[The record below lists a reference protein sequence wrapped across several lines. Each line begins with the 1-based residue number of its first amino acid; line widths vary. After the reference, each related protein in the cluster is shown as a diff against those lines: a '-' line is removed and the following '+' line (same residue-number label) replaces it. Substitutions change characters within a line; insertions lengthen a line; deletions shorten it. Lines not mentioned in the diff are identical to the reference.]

1 LRIVRKATAAAGA
14 LILASAVFVPA
25 GPALADSTRDQQW
38 WLKSLKV
45 TEAQAISKGAGVT
58 VAVIDT
64 GSYPHPDL
72 QGSLLPGHSV
82 IKGGGGNGQDDKVGH
97 GTKMAGLIA
106 AHGRSSSSGFLG
118 IAPSA
123 KILPVK
129 ITDTA
134 SFQGVITPGNAE
146 KDVDIGKAIE
156 WATRSDAKVISISF
170 GSGPDL
176 DMLETI
182 KESLASDVIIIASV
196 GNEPNV
202 VISYPAAADGVFVV
216 GASGRDGKYNS
227 VSVKDP
233 KVDLCAP
240 GVDIIGPVPKAGYKI
255 GTGSSD
261 ATAIVAGAAA
271 LIRSKFP
278 QMSAKDVM
286 NRLTATADDIGPPGR
301 DDECG
306 FGELNIVKALTA
318 DVPSVDG
325 ATTASASPSATA
337 TTAAPA
343 PTTDTTAASPA
354 EPSDKSHTGAIA
366 GGVVA
371 IIAAAALIGFL
382 MLRRRRQA

>member
-1 LRIVRKATAAAGA
+1 MRTIRKVIASAGAFVLAAAV
-14 LILASAVFVPA
+14 IIPA
-25 GPALADSTRDQQW
+25 GPALADSTRGKQW
-38 WLKSLKV
+38 WLTSLKV

-72 QGSLLPGHSV
+72 RRNLLPGHSV

-106 AHGRSSSSGFLG
+106 AHGETSSSGFLG

-129 ITDTA
+129 ITDSAT
-134 SFQGVITPGNAE
+134 FQGVITSENAD
-146 KDVDIGKAIE
+146 KDADIGEAIS
-156 WATRSDAKVISISF
+156 WATQYGAKVISISF

-176 DMLETI
+176 DMLESI
-182 KESLASDVIIIASV
+182 KESLAADVIIVASV

-216 GASGRDGKYNS
+216 GASGRDGKYDS
-227 VSVKDP
+227 VSVKDS

-240 GVDIIGPVPKAGYKI
+240 GVDIVGPVPKAGYKV

-325 ATTASASPSATA
+325 GATASPSVTA

-343 PTTDTTAASPA
+343 PSAGPTTASPA
-354 EPSDKSHTGAIA
+354 EPSRKSHTAAIA
-366 GGVVA
+366 GGIVGVLA
-371 IIAAAALIGFL
+371 VGALIGFL
-382 MLRRRRQA
+382 IFRRRRQT

>member
-1 LRIVRKATAAAGA
+1 MRTIRKVTASAGAFILAAAV
-14 LILASAVFVPA
+14 ILPA
-25 GPALADSTRDQQW
+25 DPALADSTRDKQW
-38 WLKSLKV
+38 WLKSLRV
-45 TEAQAISKGAGVT
+45 TEAQSISKGAGVT

-72 QGSLLPGHSV
+72 RRNLLPGHSV
-82 IKGGGGNGQDDKVGH
+82 IKGGGGNGQNDKVGH

-106 AHGRSSSSGFLG
+106 AHGKTSNSGFLG

-123 KILPVK
+123 KILPIK
-129 ITDTA
+129 ITDSA
-134 SFQGVITPGNAE
+134 SFQGVITSENAE
-146 KDVDIGKAIE
+146 KDVDIGEAIA
-156 WATRSDAKVISISF
+156 WATQSGAKVISISF
-170 GSGPDL
+170 GSGPNL
-176 DMLETI
+176 DMLTTI

-196 GNEPNV
+196 GNEPNL

-216 GASGRDGKYNS
+216 GASGRDGKYDS
-227 VSVKDP
+227 VSVKDS

-240 GVDIIGPVPKAGYKI
+240 GVDIIGPVPKTAYKV

-278 QMSAKDVM
+278 EMSAKDVL

-325 ATTASASPSATA
+325 GATASPSEAA
-337 TTAAPA
+337 STAAPTVSA
-343 PTTDTTAASPA
+343 GPTAASPA
-354 EPSDKSHTGAIA
+354 QPSEKSHTTAIA
-366 GGVVA
+366 GGIVGVLA
-371 IIAAAALIGFL
+371 VGALIGFFVF
-382 MLRRRRQA
+382 RRRRQA